1 MLQALKSSF
10 GWKLGAKRFDPDR
23 IVLCARR
30 KDPIAVP
37 LIFEFATWPVFFA
50 NLNQVRLFFHKP
62 VSEMKHIFWR
72 GVEIILVAPSL
83 ETQQLNRPSTDHKQ
97 SVPQLDSMVPWLR
110 GSFFLATT
118 THLFKEVRYQRL
130 GWFFR
135 SMDLDERCLVAADVT

>member
-72 GVEIILVAPSL
+72 GVQIIL
-83 ETQQLNRPSTDHKQ
+83 
-97 SVPQLDSMVPWLR
+97 
-110 GSFFLATT
+110 GGI
-118 THLFKEVRYQRL
+118 RYQRL